1 MPCKKV
7 VFCLG
12 ILWVCFAAPC
22 FAGVVSSQYMEEHV
36 KNQVENLATKTELNE
51 GLQGKQPVGD
61 YALKADI
68 PTVPSKVSELTNDSG
83 YVKTSELPTVPT
95 KTSQLNNDS
104 GYITNSALSGYAKTT
119 DIPTVPTKVSEL
131 TNDSGYVG
139 SSALANKVD
148 VGQVTQ
154 TLQGVYTITGAIYVP
169 TPALPTAQ

>member
-12 ILWVCFAAPC
+12 ILWVCFVAHC

-61 YALKADI
+61 YVLKADI
-68 PTVPSKVSELTNDSG
+68 PS
-83 YVKTSELPTVPT
+83 
-95 KTSQLNNDS
+95 
-104 GYITNSALSGYAKTT
+104 
-119 DIPTVPTKVSEL
+119 VPTKVSEL